1 MIFSLSPADNFRPY
15 LNSFQ
20 GNTFT
25 DYINAVFVDGYRQAR
40 GYMVT
45 EWPQVHTISYL
56 WSLVY
61 DYDVSAVVVLASP
74 EPSPVKNNSRNYN
87 YQFKTC
93 F

>member
-1 MIFSLSPADNFRPY
+1 MIFSLPPADNFRPY

-74 EPSPVKNNSRNYN
+74 EPSPVK
-87 YQFKTC
+87 
-93 F
+93 